1 MDKYIWSHHPV
12 LGEFSFHERFLVVKG
27 MDSQK
32 PHHSQVDQASGASEA
47 GTTVRTSIL
56 NLRVEK
62 MHIDS
67 WLLSQKKNYWTS
79 SVVPK
84 WGMLS
89 SNLINAV
96 YFASKMLKE
105 TVTWPPFHGFFPI
118 HREVL
123 PFCQPFFGSDSQNF
137 SKTPSFS
144 FSVRPFQPTT
154 RGSGG
159 FSADSKGHPFREAA
173 KIAGE
178 FHLSFHQ
185 HFAVA
190 NFVPEI
196 MSHNSNTVWWPWISC
211 HIYPQFFP

>member
-118 HREVL
+118 HREVV
-123 PFCQPFFGSDSQNF
+123 PFCQPFLEAIP
-137 SKTPSFS
+137 KTSAKLPVF
-144 FSVRPFQPTT
+144 RFQ
-154 RGSGG
+154 SG
-159 FSADSKGHPFREAA
+159 H
-173 KIAGE
+173 
-178 FHLSFHQ
+178 
-185 HFAVA
+185 
-190 NFVPEI
+190 
-196 MSHNSNTVWWPWISC
+196 SN
-211 HIYPQFFP
+211 PQFARLRRFFGRLQRASLPDRSENCRRVSPEFSPTLCDC